1 MEEQLPEKFQEPG
14 VWMSAAP
21 SIAQDCIIVINC
33 GSSSLKFAV
42 FDMDGKTVLLKGLA
56 ERLGSPEAAL
66 KIERD
71 GETTF
76 FAMPLATHHSALQAA
91 IEKMTGLKPRGIGHR
106 VVHGAD
112 FFTDSVVITE
122 EVIHAVDRCSSLA
135 PLHNPASIVGIRTAS
150 ELFPKLPQVAVF
162 DTAFHQTLPP
172 QAFFYAI
179 PYKYYEELKVRRYGF
194 HGTSHHY
201 VALKAARRLG
211 RNLDESS
218 LITLHLGNGCSACAI
233 RNGRSVDTTMGL
245 TPSEGLVMGT
255 RSGDVDPALHQYLQD
270 QTGMRLSEITQML
283 NSKSGLLGLSG
294 LSSDMRTL
302 SEAADSGHARAKLAI
317 EVFCYRLAK
326 SVCGLTAA
334 LDTLDALIFT
344 GGIGEN
350 NAAVRAK
357 TTSYLKFIGVVIDDE
372 KNTTHGR
379 ADSGRIS
386 ASSSRV
392 TCLVIPTDEERMI
405 ARETLRLIA

>member
-1 MEEQLPEKFQEPG
+1 MNT
-14 VWMSAAP
+14 AP
-21 SIAQDCIIVINC
+21 SVAKDCVFVINC
-33 GSSSLKFAV
+33 GSSSLKIAV
-42 FDMDGKTVLLKGLA
+42 FDMEGETALLKGIA
-56 ERLGSPEAAL
+56 ERLGSPEASL

-71 GETTF
+71 GETTLLP
-76 FAMPLATHHSALQAA
+76 MPDATHHSAMQAA
-91 IEKMTGLKPRGIGHR
+91 IERMPGLKPHGIGHR
-106 VVHGAD
+106 VVHGGE
-112 FFTDSVVITE
+112 FFSDSVVLTD
-122 EVIHAVDRCSSLA
+122 EVMQAVARCNSLA
-135 PLHNPASIVGIRTAS
+135 PLHNPASLIGIGIAQ
-150 ELFPKLPQVAVF
+150 ELFPSLPQVAVF

-172 QAFFYAI
+172 HAFLYPI

-201 VALKAARRLG
+201 VALEAARRLG
-211 RNLDESS
+211 KKADEAN

-255 RSGDVDPALHQYLQD
+255 RSGDVDPALHQFLQD
-270 QTGMRLSEITQML
+270 QTGMRLSEITRML
-283 NSKSGLLGLSG
+283 NSQSGLLGISG
-294 LSSDMRTL
+294 LSNDMRTL
-302 SEAADSGHARAKLAI
+302 TEAADNGHERAKLAI

-326 SVCGLTAA
+326 SICGLTAA

-357 TTSYLKFIGVVIDDE
+357 TTSFLKIMGVVIDEE
-372 KNTTHGR
+372 KNITHGR

-386 ASSSRV
+386 TASSRV

-405 ARETLRLIA
+405 ARETLRLTA